1 MAEVT
6 YSVLNAPTV
15 NSTQIINVL
24 QRDIP
29 KAWNI
34 PVYDDFPSDSDLV
47 RYGVYVSDVHTVSR
61 NPHQLGIQYCGAIYH
76 AVDEFGITYVSYQDD
91 PYNTAVNAIIANLV
105 TAIKNDGQ
113 QLMDGYFERDFEQV
127 RTFGPTQAEKHTWTF
142 SLTRL
147 EFNT

>member
-1 MAEVT
+1 MAEIT
-6 YSVLNAPTV
+6 YSVLNEPTV
-15 NSTQIINVL
+15 TVNEIIAVL
-24 QRDIP
+24 KRDIP

-34 PVYDDFPSDSDLV
+34 PIYDDFPSDSEVV

-61 NPHQLGIQYCGAIYH
+61 NPHQLGIQFCGAIYH
-76 AVDEFGITYVSYQDD
+76 AVDEFNITYISYQDD
-91 PYNTAVNAIIANLV
+91 PYNTAINAIIANLV
-105 TAIKNDGQ
+105 TAFKNDGV

>member
-1 MAEVT
+1 MAEIT
-6 YSVLNAPTV
+6 YSVLNEPTV
-15 NSTQIINVL
+15 TVSQIIAVL
-24 QRDIP
+24 KRDIP

-34 PVYDDFPSDSDLV
+34 PIYDDFPSDSEVV

-61 NPHQLGIQYCGAIYH
+61 NPHQLGIQFCGAIYH
-76 AVDEFGITYVSYQDD
+76 AVDEFNITYISYQDD
-91 PYNTAVNAIIANLV
+91 PYNTAINAIIANLV
-105 TAIKNDGQ
+105 TAFKNDGQ
-113 QLMDGYFERDFEQV
+113 QLMDGYFERDFDQV